1 MLRAIVTANRL
12 ILLVCEESKPVISLC
27 EQYMKGTKE
36 HSSFLTGFLKQYLF
50 VTPYSLEWFD
60 SQKEELAYLAEMASF
75 SPSLSFRHRFQSSST
90 PGSATSN
97 KNTNNNS
104 NDNNDHKNQSG
115 NGNLSP
121 TNNKEESSQ
130 RQSLMIRQNSLPIE
144 KASPAKNPS
153 FSFSFKKLKRS
164 NSMGQ
169 KLSVNSSAR
178 FITTFEVHVY
188 ETLFSS
194 LTVFETESLVKLTK
208 DIESVLST
216 HYQTKSML
224 IPLEAQSSLRHLKHD
239 LSTGLHRID
248 SYITTLNTLTEDDD
262 DMALMYL
269 TLLKKKPELFHFH
282 EKREEIV
289 RKHHEIEVS
298 GFVLI
303 FSFSGFSLVFIP
315 RSLLFLETTGFL
327 SRRLEFTENS
337 NSLFAGENPKC
348 RGTGK

>member
-1 MLRAIVTANRL
+1 
-12 ILLVCEESKPVISLC
+12 
-27 EQYMKGTKE
+27 
-36 HSSFLTGFLKQYLF
+36 
-50 VTPYSLEWFD
+50 
-60 SQKEELAYLAEMASF
+60 MASF
-75 SPSLSFRHRFQSSST
+75 SPSLSFRHCFQSSST
-90 PGSATSN
+90 PGSASSN
-97 KNTNNNS
+97 KHNNN
-104 NDNNDHKNQSG
+104 NDNNNDNNHP
-115 NGNLSP
+115 GNLSP
-121 TNNKEESSQ
+121 TNKESIQ
-130 RQSLMIRQNSLPIE
+130 RNSLMIRQNSLPIE

-169 KLSVNSSAR
+169 KLSVNSSTR

-208 DIESVLST
+208 NIEAVLST

-224 IPLEAQSSLRHLKHD
+224 IPLEAQSSLRQLKHD

-298 GFVLI
+298 GFELF
-303 FSFSGFSLVFIP
+303 FSFSCFSFVFIP
-315 RSLLFLETTGFL
+315 FFSSVLFISLLFLETTGFL

-348 RGTGK
+348 RGNGK